1 MEKNKM
7 KFIIPIMIIF
17 CLLGFT
23 IYKIVKN
30 HEEKLYKSFYGE
42 IEYAAKQC
50 FLKEKCKDKTTLKEL
65 YELDY
70 LEIQYDPVSKE
81 ILNENIIIEFKDD
94 KVIINK

>member
-42 IEYAAKQC
+42 IEYAAKHC
-50 FLKEKCKDKTTLKEL
+50 FFNEKCKDKTTLSEL